1 MSDPQRPHGLQP
13 TRFPRPWD
21 SPGRSTGWGAQW
33 GAEWGAEW
41 GATAFSWVIVYVVG
55 KELDVT

>member
-13 TRFPRPWD
+13 TRLPRPWD

-33 GAEWGAEW
+33 VAEW
-41 GATAFSWVIVYVVG
+41 GATTFFGVIVYVVG